1 MKLVSGDIAFKTHW
15 VLVAVV
21 VVATLAV
28 GALSAV
34 IPAWYG
40 TSFAPAMVLKGSF
53 GLSPRGRK
61 LRMAIMGVQFVVAFA
76 LAIYIGVMV
85 SQSRYIFNTDY
96 GFSRSQIVYSILS
109 QEAMGKRDAIRAE
122 LLKLPFVESVG
133 YAQNT

>member
-1 MKLVSGDIAFKTHW
+1 MENVMLAVVGLVISVLLVVAFQRSEACMKLVSGDIAFNAHW

-21 VVATLAV
+21 IVATLAV

-76 LAIYIGVMV
+76 LAIYICLLYT
-85 SQSRYIFNTDY
+85 SPSP
-96 GFSRSQIVYSILS
+96 
-109 QEAMGKRDAIRAE
+109 RD
-122 LLKLPFVESVG
+122 
-133 YAQNT
+133 